1 MLLYNKAILEDRKNR
16 LDRSRNGGRGDWI
29 ALAKFIIV
37 VAVIFSAV
45 GIILHRHN
53 QVKQQLVELN
63 TSILELQRANREL
76 EHRAQNRYTEL
87 ERLRSTDI
95 AERARSL
102 GLRPAKNSQIVRDIR
117 LVWEDGML
125 RPQGP
130 TVAGR

>member
-117 LVWEDGML
+117 LVWEDGTL

>member
-1 MLLYNKAILEDRKNR
+1 MLLYNRAILEDRKNR

-37 VAVIFSAV
+37 VGVIFGAV

-53 QVKQQLVELN
+53 QVKQEMVELR
-63 TSILELQRANREL
+63 TAILELQRSNREL
-76 EHRAQNRYTEL
+76 EFRSQNRYAEL

-102 GLRPAKNSQIVRDIR
+102 GLRPRKNSQIVRNIH
-117 LVWEDGML
+117 LVWQDGEL
-125 RPQGP
+125 RPAP
-130 TVAGR
+130 EVAGR

>member
-1 MLLYNKAILEDRKNR
+1 MQFYNRDILEDRKNR

-37 VAVIFSAV
+37 IAVLFG
-45 GIILHRHN
+45 GIGSILRWHN
-53 QVKQQLVELN
+53 QAKQQTVELRS
-63 TSILELQRANREL
+63 SIQELQIANREL

-102 GLRPAKNSQIVRDIR
+102 GLRPVKSSQIVRDIR
-117 LVWEDGML
+117 LVWQDGAL
-125 RPQGP
+125 RPASE
-130 TVAGR
+130 VASR

>member
-37 VAVIFSAV
+37 VGVVFGAV

-53 QVKQQLVELN
+53 LVKQEMVELR
-63 TSILELQRANREL
+63 TAILELQRSNREL
-76 EHRAQNRYTEL
+76 EFRSQNRYAEL

-95 AERARSL
+95 AERARAI
-102 GLRPAKNSQIVRDIR
+102 GLRPVKNSQIVRNIH
-117 LVWEDGML
+117 LVWQDGEL
-125 RPQGP
+125 RPAP
-130 TVAGR
+130 EVAGR